1 MKDGEL
7 YLTERIKDLFKTSNG
22 KYIAPQQIESKMTID
37 RYIDQCVVVANERKF
52 VSALI
57 VPDFQALKVYADQN
71 GISFA
76 SHEELCCKPEI
87 VEFLRNRIDTLQQ
100 DLSDY
105 ERIKHFIL
113 LPTPFSVESGE
124 LTNTLKVKRNVVY
137 KRYADMI
144 DQLYRKAEQ
153 NFKP

>member
-1 MKDGEL
+1 
-7 YLTERIKDLFKTSNG
+7 
-22 KYIAPQQIESKMTID
+22 MTID

-57 VPDFQALKVYADQN
+57 VPDFQALEAYANQN
-71 GISFA
+71 GIAFA
-76 SHEELCCKPEI
+76 SHEALCRKPEI
-87 VEFLRNRIDTLQQ
+87 VEFLHNRIDTLQQ

-113 LPTPFSVESGE
+113 LPTPFSIESGE